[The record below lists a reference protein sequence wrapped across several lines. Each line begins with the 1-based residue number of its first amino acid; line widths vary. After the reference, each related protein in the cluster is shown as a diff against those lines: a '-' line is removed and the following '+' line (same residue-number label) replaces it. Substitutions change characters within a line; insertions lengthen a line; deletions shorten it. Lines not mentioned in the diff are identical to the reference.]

1 MAFRSNEYLQRNELV
16 RFQLDD
22 VIRAPANGQH
32 QTKNGYK
39 FTINDRSAFYDW
51 YNGYLEVQF
60 QLQKTA
66 DAAGYAAADRITT
79 INGSHSL
86 IKHLTIRSAGKIIY
100 DTDNLHKVCFVK
112 NLLEYSDDFSRS
124 VAKNSFWYL
133 DTNATTANTNAG
145 FEARRLQTQAVQNNG
160 GGGAKNINVIIPL
173 NRFSFFEEL
182 EDKMLVPMQ
191 LQFEITLNDDGELI
205 HMANG
210 TDPGRVVVNR
220 FLLWVPRLTPKDSLY
235 DKFVSSFL
243 KETQWK
249 YLREM
254 YQQSA
259 PATSSGFF
267 QISASIDNVKHIFVW
282 LKRTAP
288 PNDDPAEDNPF
299 LMNTFKL
306 NAADAN
312 SSLLNCRL
320 EYGNGVFYPE
330 TEYDTESKVRIF
342 QDVMA
347 YAMRKNDYNT
357 GTQLN
362 LANFGS
368 LYSLEKAIRGR
379 NPISLR
385 LKNSQLSGNDQ
396 AKTTLMLTANQI
408 KKIQKA
414 ASQGKGVEIKVSK
427 SQAQKVGGSLFSAL
441 FPLARSAAPMLAKT
455 LGLSALAGLA
465 SEGASQVVK
474 KISGSGQRA
483 MTGGFLIPQDK
494 IQKLIDNKHLLTNK
508 QKEQIL
514 SALQSGGQIVVKP
527 SKKQSG
533 GLLGTMLASIG
544 IPLAIEAVKSVF
556 GKGAPRIGRPKGKGA
571 PRIGRPKGGKGA
583 PRLGGPFQRPPPIV
597 GNWEQATSWG
607 RGMGKKKSKKGER
620 AKRGEGL
627 LLGSKSPFNNIPI
640 LGAIL

>member
-1 MAFRSNEYLQRNELV
+1 MLSFKMTTYHPYKVNLSE
-16 RFQLDD
+16 
-22 VIRAPANGQH
+22 GQ
-32 QTKNGYK
+32 K
-39 FTINDRSAFYDW
+39 
-51 YNGYLEVQF
+51 
-60 QLQKTA
+60 
-66 DAAGYAAADRITT
+66 
-79 INGSHSL
+79 
-86 IKHLTIRSAGKIIY
+86 
-100 DTDNLHKVCFVK
+100 
-112 NLLEYSDDFSRS
+112 
-124 VAKNSFWYL
+124 
-133 DTNATTANTNAG
+133 
-145 FEARRLQTQAVQNNG
+145 
-160 GGGAKNINVIIPL
+160 
-173 NRFSFFEEL
+173 
-182 EDKMLVPMQ
+182 DK
-191 LQFEITLNDDGELI
+191 
-205 HMANG
+205 
-210 TDPGRVVVNR
+210 
-220 FLLWVPRLTPKDSLY
+220 
-235 DKFVSSFL
+235 
-243 KETQWK
+243 
-249 YLREM
+249 
-254 YQQSA
+254 
-259 PATSSGFF
+259 
-267 QISASIDNVKHIFVW
+267 
-282 LKRTAP
+282 
-288 PNDDPAEDNPF
+288 
-299 LMNTFKL
+299 
-306 NAADAN
+306 
-312 SSLLNCRL
+312 
-320 EYGNGVFYPE
+320 
-330 TEYDTESKVRIF
+330 
-342 QDVMA
+342 
-347 YAMRKNDYNT
+347 
-357 GTQLN
+357 
-362 LANFGS
+362 
-368 LYSLEKAIRGR
+368 LEKAIRGR

-474 KISGSGQRA
+474 KISGSGQRASRRPQRA

-607 RGMGKKKSKKGER
+607 RGMGKKKSK
-620 AKRGEGL
+620 GEGL
-627 LLGSKSPFNNIPI
+627 LLGEKSPFNNIPI

>member
-1 MAFRSNEYLQRNELV
+1 
-16 RFQLDD
+16 
-22 VIRAPANGQH
+22 
-32 QTKNGYK
+32 
-39 FTINDRSAFYDW
+39 
-51 YNGYLEVQF
+51 
-60 QLQKTA
+60 
-66 DAAGYAAADRITT
+66 
-79 INGSHSL
+79 
-86 IKHLTIRSAGKIIY
+86 
-100 DTDNLHKVCFVK
+100 
-112 NLLEYSDDFSRS
+112 
-124 VAKNSFWYL
+124 
-133 DTNATTANTNAG
+133 
-145 FEARRLQTQAVQNNG
+145 
-160 GGGAKNINVIIPL
+160 
-173 NRFSFFEEL
+173 
-182 EDKMLVPMQ
+182 
-191 LQFEITLNDDGELI
+191 
-205 HMANG
+205 
-210 TDPGRVVVNR
+210 
-220 FLLWVPRLTPKDSLY
+220 
-235 DKFVSSFL
+235 
-243 KETQWK
+243 
-249 YLREM
+249 
-254 YQQSA
+254 
-259 PATSSGFF
+259 
-267 QISASIDNVKHIFVW
+267 
-282 LKRTAP
+282 
-288 PNDDPAEDNPF
+288 
-299 LMNTFKL
+299 
-306 NAADAN
+306 
-312 SSLLNCRL
+312 
-320 EYGNGVFYPE
+320 
-330 TEYDTESKVRIF
+330 
-342 QDVMA
+342 
-347 YAMRKNDYNT
+347 
-357 GTQLN
+357 
-362 LANFGS
+362 
-368 LYSLEKAIRGR
+368 
-379 NPISLR
+379 
-385 LKNSQLSGNDQ
+385 
-396 AKTTLMLTANQI
+396 MLTANQI

-474 KISGSGQRA
+474 KISGSGQV
-483 MTGGFLIPQDK
+483 GGFLIPQDK

>member
-1 MAFRSNEYLQRNELV
+1 MLSFKMTTYHPYKVNLSE
-16 RFQLDD
+16 
-22 VIRAPANGQH
+22 GQ
-32 QTKNGYK
+32 K
-39 FTINDRSAFYDW
+39 
-51 YNGYLEVQF
+51 
-60 QLQKTA
+60 
-66 DAAGYAAADRITT
+66 
-79 INGSHSL
+79 
-86 IKHLTIRSAGKIIY
+86 
-100 DTDNLHKVCFVK
+100 
-112 NLLEYSDDFSRS
+112 
-124 VAKNSFWYL
+124 
-133 DTNATTANTNAG
+133 
-145 FEARRLQTQAVQNNG
+145 
-160 GGGAKNINVIIPL
+160 
-173 NRFSFFEEL
+173 
-182 EDKMLVPMQ
+182 DK
-191 LQFEITLNDDGELI
+191 
-205 HMANG
+205 
-210 TDPGRVVVNR
+210 
-220 FLLWVPRLTPKDSLY
+220 
-235 DKFVSSFL
+235 
-243 KETQWK
+243 
-249 YLREM
+249 
-254 YQQSA
+254 
-259 PATSSGFF
+259 
-267 QISASIDNVKHIFVW
+267 
-282 LKRTAP
+282 
-288 PNDDPAEDNPF
+288 
-299 LMNTFKL
+299 
-306 NAADAN
+306 
-312 SSLLNCRL
+312 
-320 EYGNGVFYPE
+320 
-330 TEYDTESKVRIF
+330 
-342 QDVMA
+342 
-347 YAMRKNDYNT
+347 
-357 GTQLN
+357 
-362 LANFGS
+362 
-368 LYSLEKAIRGR
+368 LEKAIRSR

-414 ASQGKGVEIKVSK
+414 ASQGKGAEIKVSK